1 MMMLKIIEIEKK
13 DTMYKKSLINLNS
26 NHCNFSFLA
35 PLNFPSDDDDDDDD
49 NNNIHIN
56 LQLFR

>member
-1 MMMLKIIEIEKK
+1 MKMMMLKIIEIEKK

-35 PLNFPSDDDDDDDD
+35 PLNFPSDDDADDDD
-49 NNNIHIN
+49 
-56 LQLFR
+56 Q